1 MPRLLTHCLIST
13 LLMLTPALQANAQ
26 SEASRASARLSENL
40 VALPAASVDLAAA
53 GGRFSVAALRP
64 VGDSVEVVLAGA
76 VDGARISF
84 TVGRE
89 TLRASGVVVGTS
101 LYASVVVGGHLLWSG
116 SEAVAFVADAS
127 LAPHIHRSELR
138 R

>member
-1 MPRLLTHCLIST
+1 MPRPTTHCLIAT
-13 LLMLTPALQANAQ
+13 LLTLTPALQADAQ
-26 SEASRASARLSENL
+26 SEASRASARLSESL
-40 VALPAASVDLAAA
+40 IALPAASVDLAAA
-53 GGRFSVAALRP
+53 GGHFSVAALRP

-76 VDGARISF
+76 VDGARISL

-89 TLRASGVVVGTS
+89 TLRATSVVVGTS
-101 LYASVVVGGHLLWSG
+101 LYASAVVGGHLLWSG

-138 R
+138 Q